1 MTPVIKISWL
11 ADWQALSLLLCPRYW
26 EDTTAPP
33 VATAAKILM
42 NRVLTIST
50 RETPEVA
57 ASPAF
62 DTIMVS
68 TIPTDTASIC
78 STIRGSIRRFKSWLV
93 NIRTPAPFCSI
104 LHIPSFVSRSSSHGT
119 MGDVFLKKPTPPAI
133 PRQSV
138 IYPKISDNQTVSPAA
153 FHKSPGFLKLQP
165 VKQGRSRPQRQT
177 CQIPDSEHHNPS
189 QQKSP

>member
-1 MTPVIKISWL
+1 MQSPMMTRDMTPVIKISWL

-33 VATAAKILM
+33 VATAAKILI

-50 RETPEVA
+50 KDTPEVA

-78 STIRGSIRRFKSWLV
+78 STIRGSISRFKSWLE
-93 NIRTPAPFCSI
+93 NIRDPASFCSI
-104 LHIPSFVSRSSSHGT
+104 CHIPSFVSRSPLHDMT
-119 MGDVFLKKPTPPAI
+119 RDAFLKKTTPTAI

-138 IYPKISDNQTVSPAA
+138 IYPKKSGNQMASPSA
-153 FHKSPGFLKLQP
+153 FHKSGVFLKLQP
-165 VKQGRSRPQRQT
+165 VK
-177 CQIPDSEHHNPS
+177 
-189 QQKSP
+189 